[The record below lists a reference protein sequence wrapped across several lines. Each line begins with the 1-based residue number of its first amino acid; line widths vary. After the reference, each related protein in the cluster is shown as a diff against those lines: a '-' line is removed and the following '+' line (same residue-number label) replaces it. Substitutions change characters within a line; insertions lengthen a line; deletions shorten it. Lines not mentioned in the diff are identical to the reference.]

1 MERVLDLFPVCLCDS
16 RRAAALVAFDLLQ
29 PERARRRGPYNQNET
44 SDASHH
50 SRRSAHG
57 GAHYRARAKAGTRV
71 DPVPAGA
78 ADACAGE
85 SSGGNRSARV
95 PGPVG
100 GAPNPDPLR
109 NRRIPRGRLELLASL
124 YKQVLIPPA
133 VFGELAV
140 SRDALP
146 VMHLASVSWIVLET
160 PRNQDRV
167 QELREVL
174 DAGEAEAI
182 VLAVERQAE
191 LLLVDENAGDAWPRR

>member
-1 MERVLDLFPVCLCDS
+1 MIVVSDTSPILNL
-16 RRAAALVAFDLLQ
+16 
-29 PERARRRGPYNQNET
+29 AR
-44 SDASHH
+44 
-50 SRRSAHG
+50 
-57 GAHYRARAKAGTRV
+57 
-71 DPVPAGA
+71 
-78 ADACAGE
+78 
-85 SSGGNRSARV
+85 
-95 PGPVG
+95 
-100 GAPNPDPLR
+100 
-109 NRRIPRGRLELLASL
+109 IGRLELLASL

-146 VMHLASVSWIVLET
+146 VMDLASVSWIVLET

-191 LLLVDENAGDAWPRR
+191 LLLVDERRGRRMAEALGLRITGLLGVLAHAKRAGLITSIKPVLDELIQNAKFWIGPDLYREVLAELGEL